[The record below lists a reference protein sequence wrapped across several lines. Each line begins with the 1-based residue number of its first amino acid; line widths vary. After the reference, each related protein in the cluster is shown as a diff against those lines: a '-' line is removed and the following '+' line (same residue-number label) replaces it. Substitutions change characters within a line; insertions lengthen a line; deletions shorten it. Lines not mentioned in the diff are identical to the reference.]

1 MHVLAYTP
9 SIPKLKDATI
19 QKYVEKALTA
29 ADPETKAVTVAYY
42 TSGKKW
48 PKSLRDNARAW
59 NKNIDLNLDKAVID
73 FKQLPDSP
81 LSTDTLFA
89 AIDSVRDHFTSKSN
103 AAVIHPNGQVTC
115 QLPEELYFDIALH
128 PENWAYIRVNTMT
141 EL

>member
-1 MHVLAYTP
+1 MHILAYTP
-9 SIPKLKDATI
+9 SIPKLEEAAI

-48 PKSLRDNARAW
+48 PKSLRDNARVW
-59 NKNIDLNLDKAVID
+59 NKNIDINLDKAVID

-81 LSTDTLFA
+81 LSTDKLFA

-103 AAVIHPNGQVTC
+103 TAVIHPNGQVTC

>member
-9 SIPKLKDATI
+9 SIPKLEDAVI

-29 ADPETKAVTVAYY
+29 ADPETKTVMLVYY
-42 TSGKKW
+42 TSGEKW
-48 PKSLRDNARAW
+48 PKSLRDNARVW

-81 LSTDTLFA
+81 LSTDKLFA
-89 AIDSVRDHFTSKSN
+89 AIDSVRDHFTRWSS
-103 AAVIHPNGQVTC
+103 AAVIHPNGKVIC
-115 QLPEELYFDIALH
+115 KLPEELYFDIALH
-128 PENWAYIRVNTMT
+128 PENWLYIRVNTMT

>member
-9 SIPKLKDATI
+9 SIPTLEDAAI

-29 ADPETKAVTVAYY
+29 ADPETKAVTLVYY
-42 TSGKKW
+42 TSGEKW
-48 PKSLRDNARAW
+48 PKSLRDNARVW

-81 LSTDTLFA
+81 LSTDKLFA

-103 AAVIHPNGQVTC
+103 TAVIHPNGKVTC
-115 QLPEELYFDIALH
+115 QLPEELCVDIVLH
-128 PENWAYIRVNTMT
+128 PENWTYIRVNTMT

>member
-9 SIPKLKDATI
+9 SIPTLEDAAI
-19 QKYVEKALTA
+19 QKYVEKALTT
-29 ADPETKAVTVAYY
+29 ADPEAKTVTFVYY

-48 PKSLRDNARAW
+48 PKSLRDNARVW

-81 LSTDTLFA
+81 LSTDKLFA

-103 AAVIHPNGQVTC
+103 TAVIHPNGQVTC

>member
-9 SIPKLKDATI
+9 SIPKLEDAAI

-29 ADPETKAVTVAYY
+29 ADPETKAVTLVYY
-42 TSGKKW
+42 TSGEKW
-48 PKSLRDNARAW
+48 PKSLRDNARGW

-81 LSTDTLFA
+81 LSTDKLFA
-89 AIDSVRDHFTSKSN
+89 SIDSVRDHFTSKSN
-103 AAVIHPNGQVTC
+103 TAVIHPNGQVTC
-115 QLPEELYFDIALH
+115 QLPEELCVDIVLH
-128 PENWAYIRVNTMT
+128 PENWTYIRVNTMT

>member
-1 MHVLAYTP
+1 MHVLAYAP
-9 SIPKLKDATI
+9 SIPTLEDATI

-29 ADPETKAVTVAYY
+29 ADPETKTVMLVYY
-42 TSGKKW
+42 TSGEKW
-48 PKSLRDNARAW
+48 PKNLRDNARVW
-59 NKNIDLNLDKAVID
+59 NKNIDINLDKAVID

-81 LSTDTLFA
+81 LSTDKLFA

-103 AAVIHPNGQVTC
+103 VAVIHPNGQVTC
-115 QLPEELYFDIALH
+115 QLPEELCVDIVLH

>member
-9 SIPKLKDATI
+9 SIPKLEDAAI

-29 ADPETKAVTVAYY
+29 ADPETKGIKVVYY
-42 TSGKKW
+42 TSGEKR
-48 PKSLRDNARAW
+48 PKSLRDNARVW
-59 NKNIDLNLDKAVID
+59 NNNININLDKTVTD

-81 LSTDTLFA
+81 LMTDKLFA

-128 PENWAYIRVNTMT
+128 PENWTYIRVNTMT